1 VTPSCQLEDLPELA
15 PHRMMD
21 HLLPLLERV
30 EGVYDTGATTFT
42 ASVADLHFVIDPRKD
57 VDIIE
62 PIDTQLQ
69 KVPTWRLAMEQFQHW
84 SVYATLRDT
93 STYGTCRKQNYNL
106 ALKALDREELLPG
119 EKLNM
124 NRDISQRRGRCQ
136 NDRESFLFGEGACG
150 ASTQFFRTALM
161 TPDLYVTKRY
171 PHSERWAGFYGDIV
185 RGDDASMYQMNKQL
199 EIQNI

>member
-1 VTPSCQLEDLPELA
+1 MTPSCQVADLPELE

-21 HLLPLLERV
+21 YLLPLV
-30 EGVYDTGATTFT
+30 DHIEGMYDTGAMIFT
-42 ASVADLHFVIDPRKD
+42 ADVATIQFVIDPWQT
-57 VDIIE
+57 VDLIE
-62 PIDTQLQ
+62 HSALPLQ
-69 KVPTWRLAMEQFQHW
+69 KLPTRRLAMEQFKERN
-84 SVYATLRDT
+84 VYATLRDT
-93 STYGTCRKQNYNL
+93 TTYGTCRKQNYSL

-124 NRDISQRRGRCQ
+124 NRDISKRRGRCQ
-136 NDRESFLFGEGACG
+136 NDQESYLFGEGACG
-150 ASTQFFRTALM
+150 ASTQFFRTAMM

-171 PHSERWAGFYGDIV
+171 PHGEWRAGFYGDTI